1 MKRDFPVSVEI
12 DLLMLLSRSWI
23 CSRMESTP
31 ILIFHDF

>member
-1 MKRDFPVSVEI
+1 MHFPVSVEI

-31 ILIFHDF
+31 IPYFP